1 MHKFKIKN
9 DEWLIINGKFTA
21 DKEKILVQSCKLDQ
35 IRSFKL
41 EKYESRSFKEYS
53 ICLGVGDHFYLFIKY
68 EFEEFEMLR
77 EDLKSLEEYIGDFI
91 DWDLL

>member
-1 MHKFKIKN
+1 MHKFIIKN

-21 DKEKILVQSCKLDQ
+21 SEKILVQSCKLDQ

-41 EKYESRSFKEYS
+41 EKYESSSFKEYS
-53 ICLGVGDHFYLFIKY
+53 ICLGVGEQFYLFIKY
-68 EFEEFEMLR
+68 KFEEFEMLR